1 MAADTAMSADSVT
14 IIIPN
19 TFIFCS
25 ASCFYCIAAQIT
37 LVASWQPMIKELVVQ
52 QLLKYIS
59 SREYISKH
67 GSATSA
73 RPE

>member
-1 MAADTAMSADSVT
+1 MQTYKRDIRAVCKAHGLPMAADTAMSADRVT

-37 LVASWQPMIKELVVQ
+37 LVAS
-52 QLLKYIS
+52 
-59 SREYISKH
+59 
-67 GSATSA
+67 
-73 RPE
+73 